1 VTAVGTLQQPGRPPH
16 LLLRSAPVDV
26 AQAVGLLLG
35 AVVLVLAG
43 SRLLLDLPPGQA
55 VSRAVAVVGPVFP
68 ALFAALV
75 VLAAAAALRLA
86 RDPADRRWRQLGLQ
100 AASGIATIALTFTL
114 LGISL
119 GIGGLADRPLTPDS
133 VQAVIGE
140 LTGRFALAF
149 ATTVVGLPAAAGLR
163 ALVLV
168 LADRGGR
175 P

>member
-1 VTAVGTLQQPGRPPH
+1 MTVVAGRRSGGPAAVACDL
-16 LLLRSAPVDV
+16 
-26 AQAVGLLLG
+26 AQAVGVLLG
-35 AVVLVLAG
+35 VIVLALAG
-43 SRLLLDLPPGQA
+43 GRLLLDLPSAAA
-55 VSRAVAVVGPVFP
+55 VERAVALVGGVFP
-68 ALFAALV
+68 VLFAGLSL
-75 VLAAAAALRLA
+75 LAATAAVRLA

-100 AASGIATIALTFTL
+100 ASSGIATLALTFTL

-168 LADRGGR
+168 LSSREGR

>member
-1 VTAVGTLQQPGRPPH
+1 MATLPHPDRRP
-16 LLLRSAPVDV
+16 APVDL

-55 VSRAVAVVGPVFP
+55 VSRTVTVVGLVFP
-68 ALFAALV
+68 VLFAALA
-75 VLAAAAALRLA
+75 VLAGAAALRLA

-100 AASGIATIALTFTL
+100 AASGIATVALTFTL

-119 GIGGLADRPLTPDS
+119 GIGGLAGRPLTPDS

-163 ALVLV
+163 ALILV
-168 LADRGGR
+168 LAARENR

>member
-1 VTAVGTLQQPGRPPH
+1 MIAVATLPH
-16 LLLRSAPVDV
+16 SDRRSAPIDV

-35 AVVLVLAG
+35 AVVLALAG
-43 SRLLLDLPPGQA
+43 SRLLLGLPPGQA
-55 VSRAVAVVGPVFP
+55 ASRAVAVVGPVFP
-68 ALFAALV
+68 ALFAILV

-86 RDPADRRWRQLGLQ
+86 RDPAERRWRQLGLQ
-100 AASGIATIALTFTL
+100 ASSGIATVALTFTL

-119 GIGGLADRPLTPDS
+119 GIGGLAGRPLTPDS
-133 VQAVIGE
+133 VQGVIGE

-163 ALVLV
+163 ALILV
-168 LADRGGR
+168 LAARESR